1 MAEPRGM
8 ERRDA
13 LQWWCRL
20 TLQGFAASFAIVGTL
35 FFLFPDGTIRFLN
48 GVGAFLGDFTPA
60 PPSALRFWV
69 SLSLGYMA
77 LVTAL
82 AYLAQR
88 DLRRRDL
95 LALLALAKG
104 VSSFT
109 CLGYYLF
116 SSDAFVYLA
125 NFLVDGSIAMATIA
139 IWFVV
144 PRLTTPPL
152 QAAGAGPL
160 HDPSVGRAL
169 NALLEAMVPAGGP
182 FKEGARDTAALH
194 DIEAFAGG
202 LVSPRAF
209 ALIVRLLDLSPFV
222 LPPVRLRRFSRLPL
236 DDRVHLLEAW
246 EQSRLMPRRQAIHL
260 LKLLITSQFYSR
272 PEIAV
277 HLRYPQPLVRVPRDE
292 VT

>member
-1 MAEPRGM
+1 MTESRGI

-20 TLQGFAASFAIVGTL
+20 ILQGFAASFAIVGTL

-48 GVGAFLGDFTPA
+48 GVGAFLGNFTPA

-69 SLSLGYMA
+69 SLSIGYMA

-104 VSSFT
+104 VSSVT

-125 NFLVDGSIAMATIA
+125 NFLVDGTIAVATIA
-139 IWFVV
+139 IWLIV
-144 PRLTTPPL
+144 PRVTTPAPD
-152 QAAGAGPL
+152 AAGAGPT
-160 HDPSVGRAL
+160 HHPSVGLAL
-169 NALLEAMVPAGGP
+169 NALLEAMVPPGGP
-182 FKEGARDTAALH
+182 FKEGARDTAALR
-194 DIEAFAGG
+194 DIEGFAGG
-202 LVSPRAF
+202 LISPRAL
-209 ALIVRLLDLSPFV
+209 ALIVRMLDLTPFV
-222 LPPVRLRRFSRLPL
+222 LPPLRLRRFSRLPL

-246 EQSRLMPRRQAIHL
+246 EQSRLMPRRQVIRL
-260 LKLLITSQFYSR
+260 LKLLITSQFYSQ

-277 HLRYPQPLVRVPRDE
+277 HLRYPQPLVRVPRNE
-292 VT
+292 VA